1 MRVPA
6 AILSCCLVAP
16 FLAAAADQGRAV
28 PAPVVHY
35 YAAGLESPL
44 LELRRG
50 SMLLDACADRLK
62 RVCSKQQ
69 RTLAANSRTLTLL
82 DELTLFPQR
91 PAEDVAAGITKARE
105 LKERT
110 TATGEAL
117 WREATAYDR
126 LLLARY
132 GATLRACP
140 DEAAAAQRASLD
152 ELIRLNLTG
161 FQALVGDELAS
172 ATDEIT
178 RSESAIATGLQG
190 GPAEDCVAARDLGE
204 YLMQLMYAKLQRWS
218 GEDTFVANE
227 SPSFDFRQPVK
238 PKVVEPPTLDVSR
251 AIAGNFV
258 SVVATE
264 LQIAAHPESESRIKA
279 IADEIEAQNSFQ

>member
-1 MRVPA
+1 VRLAA
-6 AILSCCLVAP
+6 AILGCCLVVSHW
-16 FLAAAADQGRAV
+16 AAAAEPGHAV
-28 PAPVVHY
+28 PEPVARY
-35 YAAGLESPL
+35 YAAGLELPL

-50 SMLLDACADRLK
+50 AMLLDACASRLK
-62 RVCSKQQ
+62 RACSKQQ

-91 PAEDVAAGITKARE
+91 PADDVAVGITKARD
-105 LKERT
+105 LKERIAST
-110 TATGEAL
+110 SDTL

-126 LLLARY
+126 SLLARY

-140 DEAAAAQRASLD
+140 DQAAAGQRASLD

-161 FQALVGDELAS
+161 FQALAGDELAR
-172 ATDEIT
+172 ATEDIT
-178 RSESAIATGLQG
+178 RHESAIAAELQR
-190 GPAEDCVAARDLGE
+190 GPAEHCAAARDLGE
-204 YLMQLMYAKLQRWS
+204 YLMQLMYAKLQRWN
-218 GEDTFVANE
+218 GEDAFVANE

-238 PKVVEPPTLDVSR
+238 PTVVEPPSLEVSR

-264 LQIAAHPESESRIKA
+264 LQISAHPDSESRIKA
-279 IADEIEAQNSFQ
+279 IADEVEAQNAFQ

>member
-1 MRVPA
+1 
-6 AILSCCLVAP
+6 VA
-16 FLAAAADQGRAV
+16 Q
-28 PAPVVHY
+28 Y
-35 YAAGLESPL
+35 YAAGLELPL

-50 SMLLDACADRLK
+50 AMLLQACADRLK
-62 RVCSKQQ
+62 RACSKQQ
-69 RTLAANSRTLTLL
+69 RTLATESRTLTLL

-91 PAEDVAAGITKARE
+91 PADDFGAGITKARE
-105 LKERT
+105 LKDRIA
-110 TATGEAL
+110 ATSDAL

-126 LLLARY
+126 LLFARY

-152 ELIRLNLTG
+152 ELIRLDLTG
-161 FQALVGDELAS
+161 FQTLDGDERAH
-172 ATDEIT
+172 ATDEIA
-178 RSESAIATGLQG
+178 RNESAIVAELERGA
-190 GPAEDCVAARDLGE
+190 AEDCVAARDLGE

-218 GEDTFVANE
+218 GEDALVANE

-238 PKVVEPPTLDVSR
+238 PKVVEPPTLEVSR

-264 LQIAAHPESESRIKA
+264 LQISAHPESESRIKA
-279 IADEIEAQNSFQ
+279 IADEVEAQNAFQ